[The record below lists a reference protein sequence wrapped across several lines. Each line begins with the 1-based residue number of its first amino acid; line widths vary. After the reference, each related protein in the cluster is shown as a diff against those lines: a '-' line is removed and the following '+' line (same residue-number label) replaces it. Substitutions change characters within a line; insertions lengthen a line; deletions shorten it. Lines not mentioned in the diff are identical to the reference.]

1 MNLTPAR
8 AICFITPMSH
18 DHSHHLPSGRLL
30 LWAFAITLGF
40 AAVEAIGGFWAG
52 SLALL
57 SDAGHMLSDAAAL
70 GLAALAA
77 WLSQRPPSKQHS
89 YGLGR
94 AEVLVGLFNALTMII
109 IIIAITV
116 AAIDRL
122 QSPQPVS
129 GGVVIVIAFLGLI
142 INIVLA
148 ILLSRSEQTLNVRGA
163 LLHVM
168 GDLLGSIAAL
178 IAGAVILF
186 TGWTP
191 IDPILSFIVCAL
203 ILISALR
210 LLKEGLHVVMEG
222 VPHHIDLEQVGHK
235 LASLPGIQSVHDLHI
250 WTLSSGNIALSCHV
264 VIDDPITWPQL
275 LKRLNHELHTHYD
288 IHHATIQPE
297 YAAQYIP
304 IPDNGLPRQHPQ
316 SNNPC

>member
-1 MNLTPAR
+1 MA
-8 AICFITPMSH
+8 H
-18 DHSHHLPSGRLL
+18 DHAHHLPSGQLL
-30 LWAFAITLGF
+30 LWGFVITLCF
-40 AAVEAIGGFWAG
+40 ALIEAIGGFWAD

-70 GLAALAA
+70 GLAAFAA
-77 WLSQRPPSKQHS
+77 WLSRRPPSARHS

-94 AEVLVGLFNALTMII
+94 AEILVGIINAVTMLI
-109 IIIAITV
+109 IIIAIVIT
-116 AAIDRL
+116 AIERL

-129 GGVVIVIAFLGLI
+129 GGIVIVIAAIGLI
-142 INIVLA
+142 VNIGLA

-191 IDPILSFIVCAL
+191 IDPILSFVVCAL

-210 LLKEGLHVVMEG
+210 LLKEGIHVIMEG
-222 VPHHIDLEQVGHK
+222 VPHHININEVGNS
-235 LASLPGIQSVHDLHI
+235 LAKLPGVMSVHDLHI
-250 WTLSSGNIALSCHV
+250 WTLSSNNIALSCHV
-264 VIDDPITWPQL
+264 IIKDPMGWPQL
-275 LKRLNHELHTHYD
+275 LEQINHHLHENYD

-297 YAAQYIP
+297 YSTHFIP
-304 IPDNGLPRQHPQ
+304 IPESGIPHRYHTMDNP
-316 SNNPC
+316 